1 MANPD
6 FGTTGTLPVRIAGFD
21 GLQMDLE
28 GSDSPFSFSCS
39 GWFGP
44 DQLTRWATRLYLID
58 YPGESAQVLAI
69 AVISSEA
76 DFERVIE
83 VARPIVESLE
93 IDAP

>member
-1 MANPD
+1 
-6 FGTTGTLPVRIAGFD
+6 
-21 GLQMDLE
+21 
-28 GSDSPFSFSCS
+28 
-39 GWFGP
+39 
-44 DQLTRWATRLYLID
+44 LID